1 MTPSVLIWYGNGA
14 WAATV
19 VTREATKHDFPMP
32 HTDLVEQF
40 IKTSL
45 GDSPMHGGE
54 EKRQGDSL
62 AIVVQMY

>member
-1 MTPSVLIWYGNGA
+1 MKVKEVKDVGRQWVSEEASKVARFYGA
-14 WAATV
+14 
-19 VTREATKHDFPMP
+19 F
-32 HTDLVEQF
+32 F

-45 GDSPMHGGE
+45 GDSPSHGGE